1 MNNNEQLNLLRTF
14 FLISGIVNGLYAF
27 GWTGYTFIGGLISCG
42 LGCLFGAFPIINII
56 ACVMDFVAYNRLNS
70 MNRSGTY
77 SSVQFASIFDIA
89 TVLTGNVASMVFG
102 IVGLVFLN
110 NDEVKQYMKEKGIY

>member
-1 MNNNEQLNLLRTF
+1 MRWK
-14 FLISGIVNGLYAF
+14 LID
-27 GWTGYTFIGGLISCG
+27 GGLEDGESVGI
-42 LGCLFGAFPIINII
+42 GCLFGAFPIINII
-56 ACVMDFVAYNRLNS
+56 ACVMDLVAYNRLS
-70 MNRSGTY
+70 KMNRSGTY

-89 TVLTGNVASMVFG
+89 SILTGNVASMVFG